1 MFGLYINFEMLLMY
15 VDNVYK
21 VIVFVFLFIFLGF
34 YWVYIYLLMYVDFE
48 KIGVL
53 GVYELRIY
61 LRLYRGF

>member
-1 MFGLYINFEMLLMY
+1 MY
-15 VDNVYK
+15 VGNVYK